1 MTLRVFIKNTPNQQE
16 NVILYNNDNSDV
28 EDYINGTEPI
38 VTQN

>member
-1 MTLRVFIKNTPNQQE
+1 MTLEVFIKNTPNEQE
-16 NVILYNNDNSDV
+16 NVILYNDNSDL